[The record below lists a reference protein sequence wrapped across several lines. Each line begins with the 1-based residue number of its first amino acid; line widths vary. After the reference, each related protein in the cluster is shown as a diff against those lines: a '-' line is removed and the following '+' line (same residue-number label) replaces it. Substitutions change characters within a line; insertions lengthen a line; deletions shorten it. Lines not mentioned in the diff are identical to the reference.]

1 MYQEGDEN
9 AVHIFAR
16 HMRIKVNVTVFSA
29 INISGRFS
37 PSKRTE
43 REGCHVSGSEERDTL
58 HLSDSRCKTLK
69 TSEMQRSEVGMS
81 HLSHVTNLLS
91 EKIKR
96 KR

>member
-9 AVHIFAR
+9 TVHIFAR

-58 HLSDSRCKTLK
+58 HLSDSRT
-69 TSEMQRSEVGMS
+69 
-81 HLSHVTNLLS
+81 
-91 EKIKR
+91 
-96 KR
+96 